1 MARMRVALIGSGARE
16 HALARAL
23 LADPAVGAV
32 VAAPGNPGM
41 AADGVD
47 VRSNP
52 TGRLAEPTGVAVLA
66 TGSFAD
72 LVVIG
77 PEKPLVMGAADAVRA
92 VGLPCFGPG
101 AGAARIEGS
110 KSFAKSVMAA
120 AGVPTGGAH
129 VCRTLDQVRRALS
142 GFGPPYVV
150 KDDGLAAGKGVVVTG
165 QVDAALAHAAACLGR
180 SHGTVLVEEF
190 LAGPELS
197 VFCLTDGETVL
208 PLAPARDFKRLGDGD
223 TGPNTG
229 GMGAYSPVS
238 DLPDGL
244 VEEVVERVARPTVA
258 ELARRGYP
266 YVGVLYCGLVLT
278 SSGIKVIEFN
288 ARFGDPEAQVVLA
301 RLRTPLGG
309 LLLSAATGRLAGHP
323 PLEWDDGSA
332 VVVVVASDG
341 YPERPVTGDPIEGLA
356 DAGSVDGVSVL
367 HAGTAVDPSGRV
379 VAAGGRVLSVVGR
392 GATVT
397 EARDRAY
404 TAVDKIHL
412 RGMRVRRD
420 IAAGTAGAAGAADAA
435 GAAVDVAR

>member
-1 MARMRVALIGSGARE
+1 MRVALIGSGARE

-23 LADPAVGAV
+23 LADPAVESV

-41 AADGVD
+41 AADGID

-66 TGSFAD
+66 TGTFAD

-77 PEKPLVMGAADAVRA
+77 PEKPLVAGAADAVRA
-92 VGLPCFGPG
+92 AGLPCFGPG

-110 KSFAKSVMAA
+110 KAFAKSVMAA
-120 AGVPTGGAH
+120 AGVPTGEAH
-129 VCRTLDQVRRALS
+129 VCRTLDQVRRALAAL
-142 GFGPPYVV
+142 GAPYVV
-150 KDDGLAAGKGVVVTG
+150 KDDGLAAGKGVVVTD
-165 QVDAALAHAAACLGR
+165 QVDAALAHAAACLDR

-190 LAGPELS
+190 MAGPELS
-197 VFCLTDGETVL
+197 VFCLTDGETVV
-208 PLAPARDFKRLGDGD
+208 PLVPARDFKRLGDGD

-229 GMGAYSPVS
+229 GMGAYSPVP
-238 DLPDGL
+238 DLPGGL

-258 ELARRGYP
+258 ELARRGTP

-278 SSGIKVIEFN
+278 TAGIRVIEFN

-309 LLLSAATGRLAGHP
+309 LLMSAATGRLAVHP

-341 YPERPVTGDPIEGLA
+341 YPERPVSGDAIEGLA
-356 DAGSVDGVSVL
+356 DAASVDGVSVL
-367 HAGTAVDPSGRV
+367 HAGTAVDPAGRV

-404 TAVDKIHL
+404 TAVDKINL

-420 IAAGTAGAAGAADAA
+420 IAAVAAGVGSGTSA
-435 GAAVDVAR
+435 G

>member
-1 MARMRVALIGSGARE
+1 MRVALIGSGARE

-23 LADPAVGAV
+23 LADPAVESL

-47 VRSNP
+47 VRPNP

-66 TGSFAD
+66 TGTFAD

-77 PEKPLVMGAADAVRA
+77 PEKPLVAGAADAVRA

-101 AGAARIEGS
+101 AAAARIEGS
-110 KSFAKSVMAA
+110 KAFAKSVMAA
-120 AGVPTGGAH
+120 AGVPTGGAR
-129 VCRTLDQVRRALS
+129 VCRTLDQVRRALAE
-142 GFGPPYVV
+142 FGPPYVV
-150 KDDGLAAGKGVVVTG
+150 KDDGLAAGKGVVVTEH
-165 QVDAALAHAAACLGR
+165 VDEALAHAAACLER

-190 LAGPELS
+190 LDGPELS
-197 VFCLTDGETVL
+197 VFCLSDGETVL

-229 GMGAYSPVS
+229 GMGAYSPV
-238 DLPDGL
+238 PEVPAGL
-244 VEEVVERVARPTVA
+244 VDEVVERVARPTVR
-258 ELARRGYP
+258 ELARRGTP

-278 SSGIKVIEFN
+278 SAGVKVIEFN

-309 LLLSAATGRLAGHP
+309 LLRSAATGGLGRHA
-323 PLEWDDGSA
+323 PLEWDDGAA

-341 YPERPVTGDPIEGLA
+341 YPERPVAGDVVGGLA
-356 DAGSVDGVSVL
+356 DAAAVDGVTVL
-367 HAGTAVDPSGRV
+367 HAGTAETPRGV
-379 VAAGGRVLSVVGR
+379 VAAGGRVLSVVGC
-392 GATVT
+392 GATVA

-404 TAVDKIHL
+404 TAVDKITL
-412 RGMRVRRD
+412 QGMRVRRD
-420 IAAGTAGAAGAADAA
+420 IASGVVG
-435 GAAVDVAR
+435 